1 MTNPKTNNL
10 KRTATRRGSRRSFAE
25 ALVLA
30 LPLALAG
37 CTGLEPAL
45 VGAAVSGAQTG
56 VTLLSG
62 AEVWSFEIAD
72 YDTVVAAVKQTEQD
86 LSLRKLN
93 EVEEAD
99 RYWVYYRF
107 ARTSKLVIE
116 VRRQTEAITSLEAE
130 VGNKDQHGMAS
141 LFMRH
146 VFELVEQTTYGR

>member
-1 MTNPKTNNL
+1 MTRPNQTTPHN
-10 KRTATRRGSRRSFAE
+10 RRWRAE
-25 ALVLA
+25 ALALA
-30 LPLALAG
+30 IPLALLPG
-37 CTGLEPAL
+37 CTGFEPAL

-72 YDTVVAAVKQTEQD
+72 FDEVVAAVKQTEED
-86 LSLRKLN
+86 LALRKLN
-93 EVEEAD
+93 EIEEPG

-107 ARTSKLVIE
+107 GRTARLVIE
-116 VRRQTEAITSLEAE
+116 VRRQTDTITSIEAE

-146 VFELVEQTTYGR
+146 VYEIVEQTARGR